1 MLAAALRSGA
11 LAAALRVDLCHSE
24 SATDSSGD
32 LHDLPDTSG
41 PVNPENFSGAS
52 LLDPLCDTFEFEEDS
67 GSELVADIG
76 VD

>member
-1 MLAAALRSGA
+1 M
-11 LAAALRVDLCHSE
+11 
-24 SATDSSGD
+24 
-32 LHDLPDTSG
+32 
-41 PVNPENFSGAS
+41 NPENFSGAS